1 MRKPTKLKRQTLVC
15 IIKNS
20 TEQKIMKTKIKDNI
34 DNPEQ
39 LEKLYR
45 SDNKGFQKAFSE
57 IYTEIADF
65 KITDFWKA
73 RLDYDF
79 QNETIK
85 KVHKTDVLFLIV
97 TCIITGFLVK
107 LPQIFEIKL
116 NDYFYYEKNV
126 GLVILLGLSI
136 YSFLTKDK
144 INTKQLIVSTVVF
157 GLSAIYINLLPSD
170 RDSYSINLAY
180 IHLPLLLWCL
190 YGLIFIDFDTKD
202 KIKRIDFLKYNGDIA
217 ILAAIILIS
226 GGILTGVTLGL
237 FSAIDLKIENFYF
250 EYIVILGLV
259 SSPIVATYI
268 VKNYP
273 TVTNKIAP
281 IIASIFS
288 PLVLITL
295 IIYLISIL
303 ITGKNP
309 YNDRDFLIVFNF
321 MLLGVM
327 AIIVFSVSE
336 TSVDKRLRF
345 NELTLFTLTIVTL
358 IVNLI
363 ALSAILYR
371 LGEFGFS
378 PNRTAVLGSNLLIFG
393 NLILIMID
401 LYKVVFKGK
410 EIQCVEL
417 TIAKYLPIYS
427 AWTIF
432 VTFGL
437 PFIFGLK

>member
-1 MRKPTKLKRQTLVC
+1 M
-15 IIKNS
+15 
-20 TEQKIMKTKIKDNI
+20 ETKIKENI

-45 SDNKGFQKAFSE
+45 TDKKGFQKAFNE
-57 IYTEIADF
+57 IYQEIADF
-65 KITDFWKA
+65 KMADFWNA
-73 RLDYDF
+73 RLNYDF
-79 QNETIK
+79 QDDSKIK
-85 KVHKTDVLFLIV
+85 VRKADVLFLIV
-97 TCIITGFLVK
+97 TCLITGFLVK

-126 GLVILLGLSI
+126 GLVILLGLSA
-136 YSFLTKDK
+136 YSFLTKTK
-144 INTKQLIVSTVVF
+144 INTKHLIVSTVVF

-170 RDSYSINLAY
+170 RDSHSINLAY

-202 KIKRIDFLKYNGDIA
+202 KTKRIDYIKYNGDIA
-217 ILAAIILIS
+217 ILAAIILIA
-226 GGILTGVTLGL
+226 GGLLTGVTLGL

-268 VKNYP
+268 FKNYP

-295 IIYLISIL
+295 VIYLISIA
-303 ITGKNP
+303 ITGKDP
-309 YNDRDFLIVFNF
+309 YNDRDFLIVFNL

-336 TSVDKRLRF
+336 TSVNKRQRF
-345 NELTLFTLTIVTL
+345 NELTLFILSIITL
-358 IVNLI
+358 IVDLI

-371 LGEFGFS
+371 LGEFGFT

-393 NLILIMID
+393 NLILIMLD
-401 LYKVVFKGK
+401 LYKVGFKGK
-410 EIQCVEL
+410 EIKSVEL
-417 TIAKYLPIYS
+417 TIAKYLPIYTV
-427 AWTIF
+427 WTIF
-432 VTFGL
+432 VTFGI

>member
-1 MRKPTKLKRQTLVC
+1 M
-15 IIKNS
+15 
-20 TEQKIMKTKIKDNI
+20 ETKIKENI

-45 SDNKGFQKAFSE
+45 TDKKGFQKAFNE
-57 IYTEIADF
+57 IYQEIVDFKMADF
-65 KITDFWKA
+65 WNA
-73 RLDYDF
+73 RLNYDYQDDSK
-79 QNETIK
+79 IK
-85 KVHKTDVLFLIV
+85 VRKSDVLFLIV
-97 TCIITGFLVK
+97 TCLITGFLVK
-107 LPQIFEIKL
+107 LPQIFDIKL

-126 GLVILLGLSI
+126 GLVILLGLSA
-136 YSFLTKDK
+136 YSFLTKIK
-144 INTKQLIVSTVVF
+144 INTKHLLISTLVF

-170 RDSYSINLAY
+170 RDSHSVNLAY

-190 YGLIFIDFDTKD
+190 YGLIFIDFDTKNNT
-202 KIKRIDFLKYNGDIA
+202 KRIDYIKYNGDIA
-217 ILAAIILIS
+217 ILAAIILIA
-226 GGILTGVTLGL
+226 GGLLTGVTLGL

-295 IIYLISIL
+295 IIYLISIAV
-303 ITGKNP
+303 TGKDP
-309 YNDRDFLIVFNF
+309 YNDREFLIVFNL

-336 TSVDKRLRF
+336 TSLNKRQRF
-345 NELTLFTLTIVTL
+345 NEMTLFILTIITL
-358 IVNLI
+358 IVDLI

-371 LGEFGFS
+371 LGEFGFT

-393 NLILIMID
+393 NLILIMVD
-401 LYKVVFKGK
+401 LYKVGFKGK
-410 EIQCVEL
+410 EIKTVEL
-417 TIAKYLPIYS
+417 TIAKYLPIYTV
-427 AWTIF
+427 WTIF